1 MKNQY
6 YTYAYLREDGT
17 PYYIGKGKEYRAF
30 HKKKGEIKV
39 PPSERIIFLKKNL
52 TEEEAFK
59 HEIYLIAVLGRKDI
73 GTGILRNVTNGGEG
87 NSGFIHTEKT
97 REKMSISHTGKKKSS
112 ETCKKISN
120 TNRGK
125 KCSEATILLMKQN
138 HFDITGWLWITNG
151 VDETMIS
158 PNSSIPEGW
167 NKGRKPKSEETLKVM
182 SDRFSGKG
190 NPMFGVEPK
199 TKQMRW
205 YNLDNKEEKMYIPGE
220 QPKGWELGRKKKVRL
235 SALA

>member
-17 PYYIGKGKEYRAF
+17 PYYIGKGKGYRLRYK
-30 HKKKGEIKV
+30 HRQGIKV
-39 PPSERIIFLKKNL
+39 PPLERVLVLKKNL
-52 TEEEAFK
+52 TEEQAFR
-59 HEIYLIAVLGRKDI
+59 HEIYMIAVLGRKDL
-73 GTGILRNVTNGGEG
+73 GTGILRNLTSGGEG
-87 NSGFIHTEKT
+87 SSGWNPSVEWREEARQRQLGRKHSYESIEK
-97 REKMSISHTGKKKSS
+97 RRQKLQGMKRGP
-112 ETCKKISN
+112 ETIQ
-120 TNRGK
+120 
-125 KCSEATILLMKQN
+125 KQKEN
-138 HFDITGWLWITNG
+138 CFRPSGYFWITDG
-151 VDETMIS
+151 VSEKWVEPETI
-158 PNSSIPEGW
+158 IPKDW
-167 NKGRKPKSEETLKVM
+167 DKGRKPTSEETRKVM